1 MNRDMI
7 RIMEHAGGSY
17 GSITCT
23 VSPVAGRASDAG
35 TAKLSADEEEANM
48 VLLLRPSRL
57 SVEVYERSV
66 CASSLDR
73 FKRPDA

>member
-1 MNRDMI
+1 MNSVFLPVTIRPHMNCDMI

-23 VSPVAGRASDAG
+23 VSPVAGTASDAG
-35 TAKLSADEEEANM
+35 IAKLNADEEEANI

-57 SVEVYERSV
+57 SLNVYE
-66 CASSLDR
+66 
-73 FKRPDA
+73 

>member
-1 MNRDMI
+1 MSSVFLPVIMRSHMNRDMI

-35 TAKLSADEEEANM
+35 TAKLSADEEEANI

-57 SVEVYERSV
+57 SVNVYE
-66 CASSLDR
+66 
-73 FKRPDA
+73 